1 MTKNETK
8 ILRALI
14 NTGEYVVLEDSTKY
28 DKAVHS
34 LLDTKIVRWSTS
46 NDEALVLNKN

>member
-1 MTKNETK
+1 MTKNEVK
-8 ILRALI
+8 ILRTII
-14 NTGEYVVLEDSTKY
+14 NKGEYVVLEDNMSF

-34 LLDTKIVRWSTS
+34 LLDNKIVKWATS